1 MARTKKEPTERK
13 RYFVELR
20 ENATVDKTES
30 FHSVN
35 DTAACNRACK
45 IAREHGY
52 IEYTVKNDR
61 GEILK
66 LGYRG

>member
-1 MARTKKEPTERK
+1 MTSTKKEPTERK

-20 ENATVDKTES
+20 QNATVDKTEL

-35 DTAACNRACK
+35 DKAACNRACK